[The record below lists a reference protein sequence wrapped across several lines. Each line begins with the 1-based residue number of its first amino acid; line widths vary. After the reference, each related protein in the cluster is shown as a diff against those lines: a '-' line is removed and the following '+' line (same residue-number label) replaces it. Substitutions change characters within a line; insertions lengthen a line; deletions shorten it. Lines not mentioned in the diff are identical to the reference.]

1 MDVWNPQY
9 LLYKYERERKR
20 TSTNYMEI
28 KISCWGVGGVW
39 GGMGNAEVGER
50 HVGELEGPEG

>member
-28 KISCWGVGGVW
+28 KISTIH
-39 GGMGNAEVGER
+39 
-50 HVGELEGPEG
+50 HVYLSSKMRYKRQKIY